1 MKKTLLILCII
12 CILFGYAV
20 KGKCESVSLVQPISN
35 SNSIQSIPYSEVR
48 YARTFAVTN
57 RKEFSARTN
66 DWLKLMSM
74 NNLPGYF
81 NVSRSLVYSCD
92 SKGMNRQLFDEKLDL
107 IYGESTN
114 TINDVLYFFFNGH
127 CFENGNIVLNDNE
140 GYPINEFIQK
150 LLSYKSGKIFI
161 LLDGCRSG
169 HFVEAVRKL
178 PEEER
183 AKFYV
188 ITAVDSDDDST
199 FTWFSKEFLKGMD
212 LDHSCQNIKMDYDND
227 NNVKFKEIR
236 KYLRENY
243 NWTIPKYYAA
253 DDNAVLFHFGDEK
266 NHHQTLAV
274 GFDDGVAAVM
284 QDGSVK
290 MESLLPSVTGTYKEV
305 RSWKNVIS
313 IAYGHKYLIAL
324 LEDGTVRA
332 SVSSK
337 GLGTDSGQCNI
348 KDWKDI
354 QQVATGLD
362 HTVGL
367 KSDGTVVAVGSNEY
381 GQCDVSGWKDI
392 VMIAAGD
399 YHTVG
404 LKSNGTVVAV
414 GRDSGYYYD
423 QCAVEDWT
431 DIKQITAGSG
441 FTAGLCT
448 DGTVKT
454 THIDATGYYPYGKPE
469 DWNNVTF
476 LAAGGSSTHL
486 LALRD
491 DGSVVGIGPS
501 DHGLGGEFINAGKW
515 KDMALLACG
524 RGISVGVKK
533 DGTVLAV
540 GIDGNQTLKSFQNI
554 RIE

>member
-1 MKKTLLILCII
+1 MKKALLICCII
-12 CILFGYAV
+12 CILSGYAA
-20 KGKCESVSLVQPISN
+20 KGKCESISLIQPISN
-35 SNSIQSIPYSEVR
+35 SNSIRSIPYS
-48 YARTFAVTN
+48 
-57 RKEFSARTN
+57 
-66 DWLKLMSM
+66 
-74 NNLPGYF
+74 
-81 NVSRSLVYSCD
+81 
-92 SKGMNRQLFDEKLDL
+92 
-107 IYGESTN
+107 
-114 TINDVLYFFFNGH
+114 
-127 CFENGNIVLNDNE
+127 
-140 GYPINEFIQK
+140 
-150 LLSYKSGKIFI
+150 
-161 LLDGCRSG
+161 
-169 HFVEAVRKL
+169 
-178 PEEER
+178 
-183 AKFYV
+183 
-188 ITAVDSDDDST
+188 
-199 FTWFSKEFLKGMD
+199 
-212 LDHSCQNIKMDYDND
+212 
-227 NNVKFKEIR
+227 
-236 KYLRENY
+236 
-243 NWTIPKYYAA
+243 
-253 DDNAVLFHFGDEK
+253 NAVLFHIGDEK

-305 RSWKNVIS
+305 GSWKNVIS